1 MHSPPHLK
9 ESQCTQDARVLQQ
22 REAVLLHQQ
31 LYFQGLPLEEKQ
43 LTVRKYS
50 ATLLEC
56 WNETRLQIAPLL
68 FHAKSHQKLV

>member
-56 WNETRLQIAPLL
+56 
-68 FHAKSHQKLV
+68 